1 MAKQEH
7 KSMHGRSVDM
17 EAMRA
22 RNETTIA
29 VSNQN
34 LNARGDKVK
43 GGKIVKRREEV
54 VSEYYDTNPNA
65 KPRSNP
71 VAPPAEVA
79 KAAVPEVKEPVVEK
93 KVVKPIPPTA
103 INDGVAE

>member
-22 RNETTIA
+22 RNETTVA

-34 LNARGDKVK
+34 LNARGDQLK

-54 VSEYYDTNPNA
+54 VSEYYETNPNA
-65 KPRSNP
+65 KPRNNP
-71 VAPPAEVA
+71 VEAAPATDAKVSETKPA
-79 KAAVPEVKEPVVEK
+79 VVEK
-93 KVVKPIPPTA
+93 KPAKPNLATSTEEG
-103 INDGVAE
+103 DVQ